1 MSYMVLKKIFKE
13 QSKNLYDLHV
23 KNKML
28 FILEDSHFK

>member
-13 QSKNLYDLHV
+13 QSKNLYDLYV